1 MRTAHYANCALMRS
15 PQTGLV
21 LAPSNKRRDL
31 RRDGMSMTRAN
42 VAQHLKLAVDTAT
55 QRYPELDQ
63 HKAHR
68 DGGEQEL
75 DLTIQRNS
83 LQ

>member
-1 MRTAHYANCALMRS
+1 
-15 PQTGLV
+15 
-21 LAPSNKRRDL
+21 
-31 RRDGMSMTRAN
+31 MTRAN

-63 HKAHR
+63 HKANR